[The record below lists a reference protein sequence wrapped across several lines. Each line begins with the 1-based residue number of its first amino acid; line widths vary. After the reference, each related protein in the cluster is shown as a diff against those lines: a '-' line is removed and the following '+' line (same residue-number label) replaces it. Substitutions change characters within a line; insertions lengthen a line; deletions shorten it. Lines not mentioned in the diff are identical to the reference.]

1 MLFINATCGYLI
13 TQFARYFDLPV
24 PCLTCSR
31 LDHVFHG
38 ERVGFYGDLICGN
51 HKLEISSL
59 VLCRFHDKLVD
70 VKGICENCLFSFA
83 AKDKSNVET
92 YRLMVGKF
100 GADEQ
105 IYTDGEA
112 LLLDRHEPT
121 ESDMRA
127 CCCCDQPWK
136 PRPHVCS
143 LVKNRSIESE
153 AADLD
158 VSSFDEFRQKGNNV
172 DRTSVSAESS
182 LERGNVD
189 PSPHFVYNELKVTSR
204 TESEGHLDDKKDS
217 MALVLDTSYPRE
229 NSGVESVEMEPEIK
243 TLEVDSIPAIEPKV
257 RLLDEGSDD
266 IRTIHPVTASDNAGL
281 RASVSETNT
290 SDEDLKLG
298 VLAIEPLIAN
308 SALDLDHESPTEK
321 GVQVF
326 EHEKSGAAIL
336 YDISED
342 HDGPTVESTSAIG
355 HGLEEL
361 NWEADTVKVLEGP
374 VSELIE
380 IKEMQESSTV
390 ENEALVKPFPP
401 LELIITDSVPEPSSS
416 VDVSVEQ
423 LDNSVFTVGTREVE
437 QAQLDEVHNSKEME
451 NESTAAID
459 SNMKADLNDSN
470 QQIANTLELGDA
482 YKLAVNNRGRKL
494 SGKLLEQPA
503 GKDPMRVSGD
513 LKLLWSQLS
522 SPRGFELLVKDSISP
537 RMSENMDD
545 YWKSYDPS
553 ASIGMQILQK
563 RILLDRSDSK
573 IPLIGSSIESWEM
586 ENEST
591 AAIDSNMKADLN
603 DSNQAGEIEGESEL
617 DRLKR
622 QVEHDKKLM
631 SALCKELEEERNAS
645 ADAANQAMA
654 MITRLQ
660 EEKAAVQIEALQDI
674 RMMEEQ
680 AEFDVE
686 ALEKL
691 HGLLEQKEKE
701 IQELQAALLAYQ
713 QKHQNEPLLEM
724 AADPTSAASFA
735 ENFASELSRN
745 SDRSLPVITES
756 FAKDFLLEIEDE
768 RLYISRTLNKLEKK
782 LQMFSN
788 TGVYTDLPYGGSL
801 EKEDDNLT
809 VSKLHTEGSDVA
821 CEAERDE
828 VSPETDPLESR
839 SRRGSLVRRAHSFKS
854 GQGSLG
860 KREADVV
867 TLGYELSSLN
877 DRLLALEADRN
888 FLEHAIYSLA
898 NGDEGLHFM
907 REIAS
912 DLRELRRICVR
923 RPQELSFW
931 KMPCTSLT
939 VKLADPLL
947 QSWLLYSTDLHSLTK
962 CGSCMTWLK

>member
-1 MLFINATCGYLI
+1 MARGGVSSSRSQTLYTVLAKALASAFLEWLLMFMLFINATFGYLI

-24 PCLTCSR
+24 PCLLCSR

-70 VKGICENCLFSFA
+70 VQGICESCLFSLA
-83 AKDKSNVET
+83 PKDKSNVET

-105 IYTDGEA
+105 IYTDDEA
-112 LLLDRHEPT
+112 PLLDRHEPT

-127 CCCCDQPWK
+127 CCCCDQQWK
-136 PRPHVCS
+136 PRPHVRS

-158 VSSFDEFRQKGNNV
+158 VSSFDEFSQKGNNV
-172 DRTSVSAESS
+172 DKTSMSAESS

-189 PSPHFVYNELKVTSR
+189 PSLHFMYNELKVTSH
-204 TESEGHLDDKKDS
+204 TESKGHVDDKKDS
-217 MALVLDTSYPRE
+217 MALVLDTSYSRE
-229 NSGVESVEMEPEIK
+229 NTGVESVALEPETK
-243 TLEVDSIPAIEPKV
+243 MLEVESIPAIEPKL
-257 RLLDEGSDD
+257 RTLDEGSDD

-281 RASVSETNT
+281 RASVSETIT
-290 SDEDLKLG
+290 GDEDLKLG
-298 VLAIEPLIAN
+298 VLAMEPLIAN
-308 SALDLDHESPTEK
+308 SALDFDHKSPTEK

-326 EHEKSGAAIL
+326 EHAKSGAAIL

-361 NWEADTVKVLEGP
+361 NWETDTVKVLEGP

-401 LELIITDSVPEPSSS
+401 PVLITTDSVLEPSRQS
-416 VDVSVEQ
+416 
-423 LDNSVFTVGTREVE
+423 DNSVFTVGTREVV
-437 QAQLDEVHNSKEME
+437 QPQLDEVHNSKEMD
-451 NESTAAID
+451 NESTAADAID
-459 SNMKADLNDSN
+459 SNMKASLNDSN
-470 QQIANTLELGDA
+470 QQIVNTLELGDA

-522 SPRGFELLVKDSISP
+522 SPQGFELLVKDSISP
-537 RMSENMDD
+537 RMSGNMDD
-545 YWKSYDPS
+545 YWKLYDPS
-553 ASIGMQILQK
+553 ASIGLQILQK
-563 RILLDRSDSK
+563 RISLDRSDSK
-573 IPLIGSSIESWEM
+573 ISLIGSSIESW
-586 ENEST
+586 
-591 AAIDSNMKADLN
+591 DLTVV
-603 DSNQAGEIEGESEL
+603 GEIEGESEL

-701 IQELQAALLAYQ
+701 IQELEAALLAYQ
-713 QKHQNEPLLEM
+713 QKLPNEPLLEM
-724 AADPTSAASFA
+724 AADPTSAASLT
-735 ENFASELSRN
+735 EYFASELSRN
-745 SDRSLPVITES
+745 SDRSLPAITES

-788 TGVYTDLPYGGSL
+788 TGVYTDLPNRGSL
-801 EKEDDNLT
+801 KKEDDNLT

-821 CEAERDE
+821 CEAERNE
-828 VSPETDPLESR
+828 VSPGTDPLESR

-854 GQGSLG
+854 GQGSFG
-860 KREADVV
+860 EREADVV

-898 NGDEGLHFM
+898 NGDKGLHFI

-912 DLRELRRICVR
+912 DLRELRRIGVR
-923 RPQELSFW
+923 RPQVL
-931 KMPCTSLT
+931 P
-939 VKLADPLL
+939 
-947 QSWLLYSTDLHSLTK
+947 
-962 CGSCMTWLK
+962 

>member
-1 MLFINATCGYLI
+1 MARGGVSSSRSQKFYTALATALASAFLEWLLMFMLFVNATFGYLI

-24 PCLTCSR
+24 PCMICSR

-59 VLCRFHDKLVD
+59 VFCRFHDKLVD
-70 VKGICENCLFSFA
+70 VHGMCENCLFSFA

-105 IYTDGEA
+105 IYTDDGA
-112 LLLDRHEPT
+112 PLLDQCEPT
-121 ESDMRA
+121 KSDART
-127 CCCCDQPWK
+127 CCCCDQPWR
-136 PRPHVCS
+136 PRQQVRS
-143 LVKNRSIESE
+143 LVKNRSIEFE
-153 AADLD
+153 ATDLD
-158 VSSFDEFRQKGNNV
+158 VPSFDEFRQKGKNV
-172 DRTSVSAESS
+172 DNTSMSAESS

-189 PSPHFVYNELKVTSR
+189 PSPHFLYNELKATSD
-204 TESEGHLDDKKDS
+204 TESEGHVDDKKEF
-217 MALVLDTSYPRE
+217 MALVLDTSYSRSPE
-229 NSGVESVEMEPEIK
+229 NTGVEFVEMKPEIK
-243 TLEVDSIPAIEPKV
+243 MLDVESLPAIEPEV
-257 RLLDEGSDD
+257 RTLDEGSDD
-266 IRTIHPVTASDNAGL
+266 IRTIHPVTASDNAGS

-290 SDEDLKLG
+290 GDKDLKLG
-298 VLAIEPLIAN
+298 ALAMEPLIAN

-326 EHEKSGAAIL
+326 EHEKSGDAIL

-374 VSELIE
+374 VLELIE
-380 IKEMQESSTV
+380 IKEMQESSMV
-390 ENEALVKPFPP
+390 GNETLVNPSPSP
-401 LELIITDSVPEPSSS
+401 EQISAGSVPESSSS

-423 LDNSVFTVGTREVE
+423 LDNNIFTAGTREVKE
-437 QAQLDEVHNSKEME
+437 AQVDEVHKLEE
-451 NESTAAID
+451 KDNESTAADAVD
-459 SNMKADLNDSN
+459 SNMKADINGGN
-470 QQIANTLELGDA
+470 QQIVNTLELGDA

-494 SGKLLEQPA
+494 SGKLLEQHA

-522 SPRGFELLVKDSISP
+522 SPRGFELPLKDSISP
-537 RMSENMDD
+537 RMSGNIDD

-553 ASIGMQILQK
+553 ASIGVQILQK
-563 RILLDRSDSK
+563 RISLDRSDSK
-573 IPLIGSSIESWEM
+573 ISLNGSSIESW
-586 ENEST
+586 
-591 AAIDSNMKADLN
+591 DL
-603 DSNQAGEIEGESEL
+603 SVIGEIEGESEL

-622 QVEHDKKLM
+622 QVDHDKKLM

-645 ADAANQAMA
+645 TDAANQAMA

-660 EEKAAVQIEALQDI
+660 EEKATVQIEALQDI

-686 ALEKL
+686 AIEKL

-701 IQELQAALLAYQ
+701 IQELEAALQACQEKLP
-713 QKHQNEPLLEM
+713 NESLLEI
-724 AADPTSAASFA
+724 AADPATPASLT
-735 ENFASELSRN
+735 ENFARALSRN
-745 SDRSLPVITES
+745 SDRLLPAITES
-756 FAKDFLLEIEDE
+756 FPQDSLLEIEDE

-788 TGVYTDLPYGGSL
+788 TGVYTDVPNWGFL

-809 VSKLHTEGSDVA
+809 VSKLHTEGSDVG
-821 CEAERDE
+821 CEAERNE
-828 VSPETDPLESR
+828 VSSETDPLESR
-839 SRRGSLVRRAHSFKS
+839 SRRGNLVRRAYSFRS

-898 NGDEGLHFM
+898 NGDEGLHFI

-912 DLRELRRICVR
+912 DLRELREIGVR
-923 RPQELSFW
+923 R
-931 KMPCTSLT
+931 
-939 VKLADPLL
+939 L
-947 QSWLLYSTDLHSLTK
+947 QVLP
-962 CGSCMTWLK
+962 